1 MSTERR
7 SKRKIRVP
15 IKYNDIVCDLTK
27 KMSSKDDEG
36 INNDM
41 SEAKKVGDDG
51 MVVNG
56 DNDESVRQDF
66 NVYDSG
72 FPFLSKNINLD
83 KEDCRNKDL
92 NEENVNE
99 VYCNDL
105 EYNKCRTDHKKETI
119 CNNQVDKDCNSKTG
133 MINNLNCYINASSN
147 TITDNDTVQH
157 NGAIINKTFADL
169 VKTNEDNADNKL
181 SQIHMTVEDG
191 REVVIF
197 DEELVLEG
205 SRKWSLTLCGHF
217 VGFKMSYSV
226 LRYNL
231 VRMWDPSIVMD
242 KKDPETLP
250 CWIKLYNVPL
260 EAWTVEGISA
270 IASGLGKPLIM
281 DKTTARLCKEGTGNF
296 GYARV
301 LVEISAKK
309 EFKEGIEICY
319 KSRDMMN
326 LCSKVVKV
334 EYSWKPPK
342 CSLGKVF
349 GHSDSMCG
357 VKQGSQ
363 STEDGKGGGQKV
375 SQVTKLPST
384 RMEFRPVQRKTNDN
398 NPRQETP
405 QKEKCNDKSMESN
418 NEKSPQSVGS
428 KSSWKVNKEVL
439 KDIRRSANKFAIFEE
454 ITDSEVLEIQLQNKK
469 YIVNKFVRN
478 HRQPTL
484 EDSKNWSKE
493 MFKQF
498 KEQWDNLWKSE
509 CLDEDDV
516 FDDGNGSAESIVD
529 IELKGKAKDLLYK
542 GSPIASCEKGYRII
556 VGWNEEDVN
565 VMLIHSCSQA
575 ILCLILQLPETTT
588 IGTITSQDTRII
600 QAGVLV
606 SRLQKTKTSASEQW
620 KRLVDIQLQ
629 NKKDIV
635 NKFVRNHRQP
645 TLEDSKNWSKE
656 MFKQFKEQWDNLW
669 KSECLDEDDVFDD
682 GNGSAESIVNNEL
695 KGKAKDLLYKGS
707 PIASCENGYRIIVG
721 WNEEDVNVMVIHSC
735 SQAILCLVEILD
747 SKQKKF
753 CSFVYEVNSAPFLN
767 TEDHSEGGSCKTNDM
782 SYFQECIEHIEV
794 EDLNCSGIY
803 FTWVQSRQDPS
814 SGIIKKIDRV
824 LGNVNFMSIFINLHA
839 IFLPPLT
846 SDHSPTL
853 LVIPKVKK
861 RKSRACKSKI
871 EAISN
876 ENGERFEET
885 VSKEDVEFM
894 IRSVS
899 DEEVKAAL
907 FDICDNKAPRPDGY
921 TAKFYKKAWPTAGSD
936 VCNAIKEFFKNRR
949 MLGEVNSTLIT
960 LVPKSNTPQRVSDY
974 IPIACCNALYKII
987 SKILTNRIKKALC
1000 KLVNQSQSAFI
1011 SGRQITD
1018 NILLAQEIL
1027 RGYNRK
1033 SGARRVADVLS
1044 CRVNLLITKFYI
1056 YI

>member
-27 KMSSKDDEG
+27 KMISKDDEG

-41 SEAKKVGDDG
+41 SEAEKVGDDG

-66 NVYDSG
+66 NVYDSD

-92 NEENVNE
+92 NEENMNE
-99 VYCNDL
+99 VYCNDS
-105 EYNKCRTDHKKETI
+105 ECNKCITDHRKETI
-119 CNNQVDKDCNSKTG
+119 CNTQVDKDCNSNTG
-133 MINNLNCYINASSN
+133 MINNLNCHINASSN
-147 TITDNDTVQH
+147 TITDNDTVQP
-157 NGAIINKTFADL
+157 NGEIINKTFADL

-181 SQIHMTVEDG
+181 SQIPMTVEDG
-191 REVVIF
+191 REVNGMFLFKFKEI
-197 DEELVLEG
+197 EGLNYVLENG
-205 SRKWSLTLCGHF
+205 PWMVSNKPLMVQR
-217 VGFKMSYSV
+217 
-226 LRYNL
+226 
-231 VRMWDPSIVMD
+231 WDPSIVMD
-242 KKDPETLP
+242 KKDTETLP

-260 EAWTVEGISA
+260 EAWTVKGISA
-270 IASGLGKPLIM
+270 IASGLGKPVIM
-281 DKTTARLCKEGTGNF
+281 DKTTARLCKEETGNF

-309 EFKEGIEICY
+309 EFKEGIKICY

-575 ILCLILQLPETTT
+575 ILCLN
-588 IGTITSQDTRII
+588 
-600 QAGVLV
+600 V
-606 SRLQKTKTSASEQW
+606 S
-620 KRLVDIQLQ
+620 
-629 NKKDIV
+629 
-635 NKFVRNHRQP
+635 
-645 TLEDSKNWSKE
+645 
-656 MFKQFKEQWDNLW
+656 
-669 KSECLDEDDVFDD
+669 
-682 GNGSAESIVNNEL
+682 
-695 KGKAKDLLYKGS
+695 
-707 PIASCENGYRIIVG
+707 
-721 WNEEDVNVMVIHSC
+721 
-735 SQAILCLVEILD
+735 
-747 SKQKKF
+747 
-753 CSFVYEVNSAPFLN
+753 LN

-839 IFLPPLT
+839 IFLPRLT

-861 RKSRACKSKI
+861 RKSKAFRFSNFITNKSEFLSVVQDNYGNLHEKVI
-871 EAISN
+871 ELREKLSEIQKSMDKDPHNASIKKQEAMILKEYTIAKKDEEKLLVELVKARLRLSAMRMGKDLKLN
-876 ENGERFEET
+876 SET

-899 DEEVKAAL
+899 DEEVKDAL
-907 FDICDNKAPRPDGY
+907 FDNCDNKAPRPDGY
-921 TAKFYKKAWPTAGSD
+921 TAKFYKKAWPTVGSD

-974 IPIACCNALYKII
+974 IPIACCNVLYKII

-1033 SGARRVADVLS
+1033 SGARSGLDVLF
-1044 CRVNLLITKFYI
+1044 V
-1056 YI
+1056 